1 MAELTIFTPYASTA
15 LVTGAASANVQLPGR
30 GSTVRLFNNSTF
42 PVFIRF
48 GADNTVTATANDV
61 GMPAGGVES
70 FSVAPNQFAMGI
82 GLPANQTTPFIAAIS
97 PGGAGSL
104 TITTGEGA

>member
-1 MAELTIFTPYASTA
+1 
-15 LVTGAASANVQLPGR
+15 VSANVQLPGS
-30 GSTVRLFNNSTF
+30 GSIVRLFNNSTF

-61 GMPAGGVES
+61 GLPAGGVES
-70 FSVAPNQFAMGI
+70 FSVAPNPKAMGI
-82 GLPANQTTPFIAAIS
+82 GMPANMNQPFIAAIS